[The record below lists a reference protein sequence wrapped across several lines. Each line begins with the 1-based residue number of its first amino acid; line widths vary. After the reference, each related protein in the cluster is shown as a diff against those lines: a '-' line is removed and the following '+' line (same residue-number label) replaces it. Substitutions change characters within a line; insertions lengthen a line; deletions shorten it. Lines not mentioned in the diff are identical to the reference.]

1 MAQVY
6 SHGLPL
12 YWDVRLIVELSGEHP
27 YLPFAE
33 LEVVGTIKDFRPQVA
48 VVECQFPQTTRRL
61 ALAHTVLEYLGE
73 SAAEPGSFYEMVRD
87 LGITAEAP
95 FAARVKK
102 IAGSAM
108 DVTVPDLERRIGSI
122 IRGKVSLSN
131 PSREYRAILSGDRC
145 YFGRVIQH
153 VDRSSYDQRRPG
165 SRAFFHPGVMMP
177 RLARA
182 LVNISLVFPGERLLD
197 PFCGTGG
204 IILEASL
211 VGAES
216 TGSDIDPFMVSGS
229 RKNVSGAAFVSGDT
243 TCLPFR
249 DGSFDAVVTDL
260 PYGQS
265 VSIIAGSLEGLY
277 RDALSEISRVLA
289 PGKRAVVVTHRDI
302 SCEAAMVMSIRA
314 CYIQRVHKSLTRR
327 ILVLER

>member
-1 MAQVY
+1 
-6 SHGLPL
+6 LPL

-27 YLPFAE
+27 TLPFAE
-33 LEVVGTIKDFRPQVA
+33 LEVVGRVKDFRPQVA
-48 VVECQFPQTTRRL
+48 VVECQDSGTTRRL
-61 ALAHTVLEYLGE
+61 ALAHSVLEYLGE
-73 SAAEPGSFYEMVRD
+73 SAADPVSLIAMVRD

-102 IAGSAM
+102 IAGSSM
-108 DVTVPDLERRIGSI
+108 DATVPELERRIGSI
-122 IRGKVSLSN
+122 IHGKVSLGN
-131 PSREYRAILSGDRC
+131 PSCEYRAILSRDRC
-145 YFGRVIQH
+145 YFGKVLQH
-153 VDRSSYDQRRPG
+153 IDRSSYDKRRPG

-182 LVNISLVFPGERLLD
+182 LVNISLVSPGERLLD

-204 IILEASL
+204 IVLEASL

-229 RKNVSGAAFVSGDT
+229 RKNVSGAALVRADT
-243 TCLPFR
+243 TTLPFR
-249 DGSFDAVVTDL
+249 DASFDAVVTDL

-277 RDALSEISRVLA
+277 RDALTEIRRILM

-302 SCEAAMVMSIRA
+302 SCEAALVMSVRA
-314 CYIQRVHKSLTRR
+314 CYTQRVHKSLTRR